1 MTYHVQPIIISIKN
15 IIVGENMCVDYENF
29 ISSIY
34 TPLKSISSMA
44 DVIYYKCNNDWV
56 FFDASYSDCE
66 ELLSFVFSIKIL
78 TDYIMHLRNNALD
91 SFQEFNR

>member
-1 MTYHVQPIIISIKN
+1 
-15 IIVGENMCVDYENF
+15 MCVDYENF

-44 DVIYYKCNNDWV
+44 YVFYYKCNNDWG
-56 FFDASYSDCE
+56 FFYASYSVCE

-91 SFQEFNR
+91 SFQEFNG

>member
-1 MTYHVQPIIISIKN
+1 MR
-15 IIVGENMCVDYENF
+15 VDYENF

-44 DVIYYKCNNDWV
+44 DVIYYKCNNDWA

-66 ELLSFVFSIKIL
+66 ELLSFVFSI
-78 TDYIMHLRNNALD
+78 MHLRNNALD
-91 SFQEFNR
+91 LF

>member
-1 MTYHVQPIIISIKN
+1 
-15 IIVGENMCVDYENF
+15 MCVDYENF
-29 ISSIY
+29 IASIY

-44 DVIYYKCNNDWV
+44 DVIFYKCNNDWA

-78 TDYIMHLRNNALD
+78 TDYIMH
-91 SFQEFNR
+91 

>member
-1 MTYHVQPIIISIKN
+1 
-15 IIVGENMCVDYENF
+15 
-29 ISSIY
+29 
-34 TPLKSISSMA
+34 MA

-56 FFDASYSDCE
+56 FFDSSYSDCE

-91 SFQEFNR
+91 SFQELNR

>member
-1 MTYHVQPIIISIKN
+1 
-15 IIVGENMCVDYENF
+15 
-29 ISSIY
+29 
-34 TPLKSISSMA
+34 MA
-44 DVIYYKCNNDWV
+44 DVIYYKCNNDWA

-66 ELLSFVFSIKIL
+66 ELLSFVFSRKIL

>member
-1 MTYHVQPIIISIKN
+1 
-15 IIVGENMCVDYENF
+15 MCVDYENF

-44 DVIYYKCNNDWV
+44 DVIFYKCNNYWA

-66 ELLSFVFSIKIL
+66 ELLSFVFSI
-78 TDYIMHLRNNALD
+78 MHLRNNALD
-91 SFQEFNR
+91 SFQEFNG

>member
-1 MTYHVQPIIISIKN
+1 
-15 IIVGENMCVDYENF
+15 MCVDYENF

-44 DVIYYKCNNDWV
+44 DVIFYKCNNDWA

-66 ELLSFVFSIKIL
+66 ELLSFVFSI
-78 TDYIMHLRNNALD
+78 MHLRNNALD
-91 SFQEFNR
+91 SFQEFNG